1 MSDKDDELQ
10 PIIVKKIKKG
20 GGHHG
25 GAWKVAYADFVTAMM
40 AFFLLL
46 WLLNVTTSE
55 QKMGIAD
62 YFDPNPKISD
72 GKSGAGG
79 LLGGLTASPEGAMT
93 SDTAPVVP
101 MNTQNVTNPAL
112 RPGRDPGQS
121 EVKGEK
127 GQEKV
132 VEAIKQ
138 KMRDA
143 EQKEFDEAQKKL
155 EEAIKANPELQ
166 KLADNIMID
175 NTPEGLR
182 IQVIDQDDESMFARG
197 SAQMYEKT
205 KHLMQQIAAVVM
217 SMPNEISIRG
227 HTDGVPYGEGA
238 TYTNWE
244 LSADRANSSRR
255 VLLEAGIPVERLN
268 NVVGKA
274 DREHLV
280 TEDPA
285 DAKNRRIS
293 IVLLKEEIT
302 NPELYDDLYRQ
313 YGIVDDTKPV
323 SEEQREHPLTYE
335 EEPELPSKPLYEPTP
350 GEVEFP

>member
-55 QKMGIAD
+55 QKQGIAD

-101 MNTQNVTNPAL
+101 MQTQNITTPAM

-121 EVKGEK
+121 DVKGEK
-127 GQEKV
+127 GQEQV

-138 KMRDA
+138 KMR
-143 EQKEFDEAQKKL
+143 EQEQQDFDEAQKKL
-155 EEAIKANPELQ
+155 EEAIEANPELS
-166 KLADNIMID
+166 KLSKHLKVDS
-175 NTPEGLR
+175 TPEGLR
-182 IQVIDQDDESMFARG
+182 IQVLDQDGESMFARG

-205 KHLMQQIAAVVM
+205 KSLMQQIAEVVM
-217 SMPNEISIRG
+217 GMPNEISIRG
-227 HTDGVPYGEGA
+227 HTDGVPYGAGA

-255 VLLEAGIPVERLN
+255 VLLESGIPVERLN

-274 DREHLV
+274 DREHFV
-280 TEDPA
+280 PEDPA
-285 DAKNRRIS
+285 NAQNRRIS
-293 IVLLKEEIT
+293 IVLIREEIT
-302 NPELYDDLYRQ
+302 NPHLYDELAER
-313 YGIVDDTKPV
+313 YGIVDDTKVP
-323 SEEQREHPLTYE
+323 SEEHPLTGE
-335 EEPELPSKPLYEPTP
+335 DDAPQLPDVPLYEQTP